1 MSLVSYKMTHDSGF
15 APNPFHGFLT
25 LATCKPG
32 IRRSGS
38 RRVGDWIAGFTSG
51 ALCGDAV
58 GRERLVY
65 LMRVDEILPIE
76 DYYRDGRFAEKIPR
90 KGSPDTIRRA
100 GDNIYRARV
109 PSPRDG
115 NDYEQIP
122 NDCHPP
128 ESKDHDVGGR
138 NVLVAH
144 AGSYF
149 YFGRNAL
156 AVPAHLRPDVP
167 RGQSG
172 FGKGT
177 TDPRR
182 VADFVAY
189 VQDRFDPSLP
199 EYPEGLNG
207 WPHSS
212 CGGLGYPVALDTAP
226 LILGFGRDHRTPRRG
241 GCGR

>member
-1 MSLVSYKMTHDSGF
+1 MNLVSYKMTHDSGF
-15 APNPFHGFLT
+15 APNPFHGYLT

-32 IRRSGS
+32 IRRSGN
-38 RRVGDWIAGFTSG
+38 RRVGDLVAGFTSG
-51 ALCGDAV
+51 SLCGDAV

-76 DYYRDGRFAEKIPR
+76 DYFLDPRFEAKIPS

-100 GDNIYRARV
+100 GDNIYRSRV
-109 PSPRDG
+109 PWPRDG

-128 ESKDHDVGGR
+128 ESKHHDVSGR
-138 NVLVAH
+138 YVLVAH
-144 AGSYF
+144 SENYF

-156 AVPAHLRPDVP
+156 TVPAHVRPDIP

-172 FGKGT
+172 YGKST

-182 VADFVAY
+182 VEEFVAY
-189 VQDRFDPSLP
+189 VKGRFDPLLSQ
-199 EYPEGLNG
+199 YPAGVNG
-207 WPHSS
+207 WPHDS
-212 CGGLGYPVALDTAP
+212 CGGLGYADAFEPAP
-226 LILGFGRDHRTPRRG
+226 LLQGHTSNRVTPRRS

>member
-1 MSLVSYKMTHDSGF
+1 MRLVSYKMTHDSGF
-15 APNPFHGFLT
+15 APNPFHGYLT

-38 RRVGDWIAGFTSG
+38 RRVGDWIAGFTSA

-65 LMRVDEILPIE
+65 LMRADEIIPLGEYFVDP
-76 DYYRDGRFAEKIPR
+76 RFAAKIPR
-90 KGSPDTIRRA
+90 KGSPDTVRRA
-100 GDNIYRARV
+100 GDNIYRSRV

-115 NDYEQIP
+115 NDFEQVP

-128 ESKDHDVGGR
+128 ESKDHDVSGR

-144 AGSYF
+144 PGNYF
-149 YFGRNAL
+149 YFGRDAL
-156 AVPAHLRPDVP
+156 TVPAHVRPDVP
-167 RGQSG
+167 PGQSG
-172 FGKGT
+172 YGKGT
-177 TDPRR
+177 GNPRR

-189 VQDRFDPSLP
+189 VQGHFDPSLP

-207 WPHSS
+207 WPHDS
-212 CGGLGYPVALDTAP
+212 CGGLGYPTALAPAP
-226 LILGFGRDHRTPRRG
+226 LVRGFPSDSRTRRRG